1 MPARRSGAIVLALVL
16 AACGGQTASTAAG
29 PSQLMTPSATP
40 SPTPEPGSAFL
51 AAMEKPGAWLRAT
64 VTGTQ
69 KIETE
74 MSAVTGTYEAVASA
88 FRAAFANEDA
98 TTEQRF
104 VSDRSYFRTGEGLWY
119 VDSGDWIDG
128 SLITAITDAGAVT
141 TNADGTATITIK
153 PTSLQVLANGLGL
166 TDETFATVTGTAEL
180 TINALGEPDVMS
192 LDLVAE
198 MPIGEQTFS
207 PAWTLSYQFDLSGS
221 APLIDVPEQAWTWHQ
236 KGLDLGYLVSIPDR
250 WTVERDTTD
259 PDAAFEV
266 LINANDAIGV
276 GVSRW
281 VRPTKGLT
289 ASEWFTEVVA
299 FFEGPYW
306 FGTNFESNE
315 PLTVSSGS
323 ARLLTVHAVLE
334 SRQLYMMV
342 AVMFYGDVAYYLIWS
357 SPPGN
362 EATDRELFLQLVGTF
377 QYVPLP

>member
-88 FRAAFANEDA
+88 FRAAFANKDA

-141 TNADGTATITIK
+141 TNADGTATIAIK

-180 TINALGEPDVMS
+180 TINTLGEPDVMS

-207 PAWTLSYQFDLSGS
+207 PAWTLSYEFDLSGS

-236 KGLDLGYLVSIPDR
+236 KGLDLGYIVSIPDG
-250 WTVERDTTD
+250 WTVERGTSD
-259 PDAAFEV
+259 PVSEGISAPINDFR
-266 LINANDAIGV
+266 LITVFG
-276 GVSRW
+276 W
-281 VRPTKGLT
+281 PTQGLT
-289 ASEWFTEVVA
+289 ASEWFTEVA
-299 FFEGPYW
+299 ADFERDVW
-306 FGTNFESNE
+306 STKSESNE
-315 PLTVSSGS
+315 ELTVSGGS
-323 ARLLTVHAVLE
+323 AQLLTIHTLLE
-334 SRQLYMMV
+334 GVQVYMMV
-342 AVMFYGDVAYYLIWS
+342 AVIFYGDVAYDLIWWS
-357 SPPGN
+357 APGK
-362 EATDRELFLQLVGTF
+362 EAADRELFLQLVNTF
-377 QYVPLP
+377 QYVPLT